1 MPGKDTERWQEN
13 ADGSWSRRELEP
25 PPESYAADSYEDE
38 TPNAT
43 AGAIEAA
50 AELGVELADVNGT
63 GKDGKIT
70 KADVEAAAKEE

>member
-1 MPGKDTERWQEN
+1 MPGKDHERWQQN
-13 ADGSWSRRELEP
+13 ADGSYSRRAIEASTTVEHT
-25 PPESYAADSYEDE
+25 EAEDD

-50 AELGVELADVNGT
+50 DELGIELADIEGT